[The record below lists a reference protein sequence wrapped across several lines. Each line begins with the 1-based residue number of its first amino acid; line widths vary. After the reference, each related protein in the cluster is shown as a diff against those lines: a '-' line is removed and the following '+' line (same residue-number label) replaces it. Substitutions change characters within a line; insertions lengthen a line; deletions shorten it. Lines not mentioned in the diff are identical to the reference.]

1 MSDRIQRWT
10 DTDKYVG
17 ALKAKANIVGQLLP
31 NQCALTEPGLR
42 ITNSTSSTHRSS
54 WQNFLEPLSK
64 YTKKLQNRTW
74 CILWDRVC
82 TKPATALNAAW
93 PTLPWDAPQST
104 PQKQSRGNPRP
115 TFSVQSKGKG
125 GHVLPWSCSLSRV
138 PQARR
143 EGRSTPPTQRSR
155 HRAACL
161 ITGREGDNLP

>member
-1 MSDRIQRWT
+1 MSDRIWRWT

-64 YTKKLQNRTW
+64 YTKKLQNSIW

-82 TKPATALNAAW
+82 TKPATAANTAMGC
-93 PTLPWDAPQST
+93 ST
-104 PQKQSRGNPRP
+104 ERP
-115 TFSVQSKGKG
+115 TEAKQRKPKTKPKAKGKGKG
-125 GHVLPWSCSLSRV
+125 GHVVPWSCSLSRV
-138 PQARR
+138 PQAQR
-143 EGRSTPPTQRSR
+143 EGRSTPPTPRSR

-161 ITGREGDNLP
+161 VTGREGDNLP